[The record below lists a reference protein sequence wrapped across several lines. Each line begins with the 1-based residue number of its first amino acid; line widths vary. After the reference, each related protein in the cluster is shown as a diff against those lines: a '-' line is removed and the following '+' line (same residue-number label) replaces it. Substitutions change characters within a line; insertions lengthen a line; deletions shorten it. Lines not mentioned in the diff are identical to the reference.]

1 MQKGNG
7 VRALMLSLIGFAMI
21 IFIPWLCVKST
32 SSAMNYLRDGTEVQ
46 CRVVSVEE
54 HKKGKQLVHAVYTAD
69 TGEEILAEATMN
81 RRTSKGESF
90 TALVTDADP
99 EKVYCPPSNS
109 LIAVFAVIM
118 TALWISGFVVFFMGH
133 HDSIVNRMLTKN
145 GKPALA
151 EVVSVKQIDQF
162 AFECKMRYND
172 SRGGEHT
179 GKFIVK
185 KSRPVIGDKFHIV
198 YCLKKNGKAVAD
210 IIEI

>member
-21 IFIPWLCVKST
+21 IFIPWLCVKSV
-32 SSAMNYLRDGTEVQ
+32 SSAMNYLRNGTEVQ

-54 HKKGKQLVHAVYTAD
+54 HKKGKQLVHAVYTDD

-90 TALVTDADP
+90 TAL
-99 EKVYCPPSNS
+99 
-109 LIAVFAVIM
+109 
-118 TALWISGFVVFFMGH
+118 
-133 HDSIVNRMLTKN
+133 
-145 GKPALA
+145 A

-162 AFECKMRYND
+162 AYECKMRYND

-179 GKFIVK
+179 GKFFVK

>member
-32 SSAMNYLRDGTEVQ
+32 SSAMNYLRNGTEVQ

-54 HKKGKQLVHAVYTAD
+54 HRKGKQLVHAVYTDD

-90 TALVTDADP
+90 TALVIDADP

-118 TALWISGFVVFFMGH
+118 TALWISGKLKGKMEIIPHLLKMGMPLEQALQATH
-133 HDSIVNRMLTKN
+133 LDEKTYRENLAKHADKN
-145 GKPALA
+145 
-151 EVVSVKQIDQF
+151 
-162 AFECKMRYND
+162 
-172 SRGGEHT
+172 
-179 GKFIVK
+179 
-185 KSRPVIGDKFHIV
+185 
-198 YCLKKNGKAVAD
+198 
-210 IIEI
+210 